1 MGAGASIQGG
11 EIPEKDIHLHHGR
24 YESGRVANST
34 RTATNKSVRAMAL
47 MNHSRHENGYISADS
62 ISLALAGKT
71 RAQGK
76 SDVEYPPDYKHHHD
90 AKHDLSVSL
99 GGNGVGNN
107 ITTISEAPNEVASE
121 KIAPPP
127 IVTPGGSGGMGLF
140 RSQLG
145 LGLKLHVDDDAE
157 WGHVSDDEN
166 DHDNVDPSKF
176 DDRLL
181 EIPKDHSNSNLANNK
196 SGVFEPLK
204 LEGMRAGLAEDG
216 IVRSVHMRGEKPRMR
231 KLPMRERLTILC
243 KLGAGASSAVYKALD
258 LTDMRLVALK
268 TIQVRELGKRLQ
280 MIREF
285 SALFQLLREYSR
297 RESSHMPQATAARP
311 EKYIVSFYDA
321 FHNQEDGVV
330 CLMIEYM
337 DGGSLQE
344 IVDAGGCDDEST
356 LANIAVQALKGL
368 NFLHNCNQIH
378 RDLKPGN
385 FLISHR
391 GEVKVADLGIMKQL
405 PPDTIAPN
413 GQRTLART
421 NTFVGTATYMSP
433 ERIDGKEYS
442 YPSDVWAFGLSILT
456 LALGKLPIDTSGGYW
471 TILQSIRDA
480 PSPAAP
486 DTFSPEFRD
495 FINSCLKKNPD
506 DRANCKELL
515 KHRFLKKACPEDL
528 TYGQNDER
536 GKEELKSTVRAI
548 KAHVESLKQD
558 VRQRYANEQEY
569 LTEAATPL
577 HEKLFGNLWSDD
589 LMTVLRR
596 LLLSA
601 KPSDKDLDD
610 GGANGEA
617 KRERRFTRPRLLQ
630 LARQLHLSLDKV
642 TREVTLMLD
651 AMEVEMAND
660 NNNGNSTQSQEAT
673 SPSSPIPGEN
683 A

>member
-1 MGAGASIQGG
+1 MGSECKCFCVLIPFCSIVVLLLLPIFFTVDEKAS
-11 EIPEKDIHLHHGR
+11 
-24 YESGRVANST
+24 
-34 RTATNKSVRAMAL
+34 
-47 MNHSRHENGYISADS
+47 
-62 ISLALAGKT
+62 
-71 RAQGK
+71 
-76 SDVEYPPDYKHHHD
+76 
-90 AKHDLSVSL
+90 
-99 GGNGVGNN
+99 
-107 ITTISEAPNEVASE
+107 
-121 KIAPPP
+121 
-127 IVTPGGSGGMGLF
+127 
-140 RSQLG
+140 
-145 LGLKLHVDDDAE
+145 
-157 WGHVSDDEN
+157 DEDN
-166 DHDNVDPSKF
+166 DHEQDPNKF
-176 DDRLL
+176 DDHLI
-181 EIPKDHSNSNLANNK
+181 EIPKDQSQYNLVSKSNSDLGLSA
-196 SGVFEPLK
+196 PLK
-204 LEGMRAGLAEDG
+204 LEGMRAGVAEDG
-216 IVRSVHMRGEKPRMR
+216 IVRSVHLRGEQPRMR

-268 TIQVRELGKRLQ
+268 TIQVREVGKRLQ

-344 IVDAGGCDDEST
+344 IVDAGGCDDETS

-405 PPDTIAPN
+405 PPDTVGPN
-413 GQRTLART
+413 GQRVLART

-456 LALGKLPIDTSGGYW
+456 LALGRLPIDTSGGYW

-480 PSPAAP
+480 PSPNAP
-486 DTFSPEFRD
+486 DIFSPEFRD

-506 DRANCKELL
+506 DRATCKELL

-536 GKEELKSTVRAI
+536 GKEELKSTVRAVR
-548 KAHVESLKQD
+548 AHVDSLRQD
-558 VRQRYANEQEY
+558 VRQRYSSESEY

-577 HEKLFGNLWSDD
+577 HEKLFGNLWTDD
-589 LMTVLRR
+589 TMTVLHR
-596 LLLSA
+596 LLFSS
-601 KPSDKDLDD
+601 KPPERD
-610 GGANGEA
+610 GDNGGGES
-617 KRERRFTRPRLLQ
+617 KRDRRFTRPRLLQ

-642 TREVTLMLD
+642 TREVTALL
-651 AMEVEMAND
+651 AEMEAEIEAERSGSVTHSSPQHN
-660 NNNGNSTQSQEAT
+660 TSQAPT
-673 SPSSPIPGEN
+673 SPTSPVPAEST
-683 A
+683 